1 MSWLTSLSKYHTMI
15 IERQF
20 SKLSRY
26 NHDPKDP
33 TYQII
38 TRVLQELW
46 NRGLLQRFDGE
57 CIAAADILQHALQQ
71 SGISSRLVE
80 VQLSIVSED
89 PRSGMVWHFVGFNNN
104 FVTQGID
111 THMIVITETE
121 TPWLLDL
128 SIAKTLGGESPWV
141 IEPLIDNSDLH
152 IAKYQIE
159 RCQLIY
165 HPKQNIKLMGLHQKT
180 LLERISSDQHMSKW
194 VQRLIAISIVGLALG
209 LINAVFNVS
218 LIALRIISM

>member
-1 MSWLTSLSKYHTMI
+1 MK
-15 IERQF
+15 IEKQF
-20 SKLSRY
+20 LQLSRY
-26 NHDPKDP
+26 NHDLKDP

-57 CIAAADILQHALQQ
+57 CIAAADILQHSLAQA
-71 SGISSRLVE
+71 GINSRLVE

-89 PRSGMVWHFVGFNNN
+89 TRSGMVWHFVGFNNN
-104 FVTQGID
+104 FVTQGVD
-111 THMIVITETE
+111 THMIVITETQQ
-121 TPWLLDL
+121 PWLLDL
-128 SIAKTLGGESPWV
+128 SIAKTLGGDSPWIV
-141 IEPLIDNSDLH
+141 EPLVDSSELH

-180 LLERISSDQHMSKW
+180 LLERISADSRMNKW
-194 VQRLIAISIVGLALG
+194 LQKLIIVSTIGLG
-209 LINAVFNVS
+209 LGIINAVFNVS
-218 LIALRIISM
+218 LIALKLTGP

>member
-1 MSWLTSLSKYHTMI
+1 MI
-15 IERQF
+15 LERQF
-20 SKLSRY
+20 STLSRY
-26 NHDPKDP
+26 NHDPKDH
-33 TYQII
+33 TYQTII
-38 TRVLQELW
+38 RVMQELW

-57 CIAAADILQHALQQ
+57 CIAASDILQHALSQA
-71 SGISSRLVE
+71 GISSRLVE
-80 VQLSIVSED
+80 VQLSIVSQD
-89 PRSGMVWHFVGFNNN
+89 PRSGMIWHFVGFNNN
-104 FVTQGID
+104 FVTQGVD

-128 SIAKTLGGESPWV
+128 SIAKTIGGDSPWIV
-141 IEPLIDNSDLH
+141 EPLIENSELH

-180 LLERISSDQHMSKW
+180 LLERISSGHNMTKW
-194 VQRLIAISIVGLALG
+194 IHRLIIISLIGLG
-209 LINAVFNVS
+209 LGVINAIFNVS